1 MDPKNIVAPVIE
13 RLESAWNAADGAA
26 YAAPFTPD
34 ADFVNIR
41 GELHSGADN
50 IGAGHQ
56 GIFNSI
62 YKGSTVDYSVVKA
75 RELRDGEILAHVTGK
90 LHVPEGPLAGD
101 QRGDRH
107 RRAGPRRRRAPHR
120 GVPQHAR
127 GGLAGLRSGGC
138 PTACISPSPTRP
150 MH

>member
-1 MDPKNIVAPVIE
+1 MDPKNIVEPVIE

-75 RELRDGEILAHVTGK
+75 RELRDGEILAHVSGK

-101 QRGDRH
+101 HEAIGTVVLVPEGDEH
-107 RRAGPRRRRAPHR
+107 RIAAYHNTLVAG
-120 GVPQHAR
+120 
-127 GGLAGLRSGGC
+127 
-138 PTACISPSPTRP
+138 
-150 MH
+150 

>member
-1 MDPKNIVAPVIE
+1 MDPKTIVEPVIE
-13 RLESAWNAADGAA
+13 HLETAWNAGDGTA
-26 YAAPFTPD
+26 YAAPFTSD

-62 YKGSTVDYSVVKA
+62 YKGSSVDLTVVKA
-75 RELRDGEILAHVTGK
+75 RELRDGEILAHVSGK

-101 QRGDRH
+101 HEALGTVVLVPDNGEH
-107 RRAGPRRRRAPHR
+107 RIAAYHNTLVAG
-120 GVPQHAR
+120 
-127 GGLAGLRSGGC
+127 
-138 PTACISPSPTRP
+138 
-150 MH
+150 

>member
-1 MDPKNIVAPVIE
+1 MDPKTLVEPVIE
-13 RLESAWNAADGAA
+13 HLETAWNAGDGTAF
-26 YAAPFTPD
+26 AAPFTPD

-62 YKGSTVDYSVVKA
+62 YKGSTLDYTVVKA
-75 RELRDGEILAHVTGK
+75 RE

-101 QRGDRH
+101 HEAIGTVVLVPDNGEH
-107 RRAGPRRRRAPHR
+107 RIAAYHNTL
-120 GVPQHAR
+120 VAR
-127 GGLAGLRSGGC
+127 
-138 PTACISPSPTRP
+138 
-150 MH
+150 

>member
-1 MDPKNIVAPVIE
+1 MDPKTIVEPVIQH
-13 RLESAWNAADGAA
+13 LETAWNAGDGTA

-62 YKGSTVDYSVVKA
+62 YKGSSVDYTVVKA
-75 RELRDGEILAHVTGK
+75 RELRDGEILAHVSGK

-101 QRGDRH
+101 HEAIGTVVLVPDNGEH
-107 RRAGPRRRRAPHR
+107 RIAAYHNTLVVG
-120 GVPQHAR
+120 
-127 GGLAGLRSGGC
+127 
-138 PTACISPSPTRP
+138 
-150 MH
+150 

>member
-1 MDPKNIVAPVIE
+1 MDAKSIVEPVIE
-13 RLESAWNAADGAA
+13 RLESAWNSADGAA

-75 RELRDGEILAHVTGK
+75 RELNDGEILAHVSGK

-101 QRGDRH
+101 HEAIGTVVLVPEGGEH
-107 RRAGPRRRRAPHR
+107 RIAAYHNTLVAG
-120 GVPQHAR
+120 
-127 GGLAGLRSGGC
+127 
-138 PTACISPSPTRP
+138 
-150 MH
+150 